1 MESQRLDP
9 EKIGTPFQLLAAAM
23 VFVVLLDGTL
33 LSAAAVLEDVPGAS
47 MILVIAA
54 VAYPPVLL
62 SGLFVLQTRYRD
74 KLLGDDA
81 FLRMEEGANELRDS
95 LRASGRK
102 PERWIER
109 LECAARILD
118 LGKGL
123 AMRQLRVSHRFPDCA
138 VGRRGHAVP
147 VEH

>member
-33 LSAAAVLEDVPGAS
+33 LSAAAVLEDVRGAS

-54 VAYPPVLL
+54 VAYPPVLRG
-62 SGLFVLQTRYRD
+62 GLFVLQTRYRD

-81 FLRMEEGANELRDS
+81 FVHMEEGANELRDS
-95 LRASGRK
+95 LRGSGFD
-102 PERWIER
+102 PTNLSGWAP
-109 LECAARILD
+109 AAGRTTSSTWQTEPTFD
-118 LGKGL
+118 TY
-123 AMRQLRVSHRFPDCA
+123 LRRSSEHVS
-138 VGRRGHAVP
+138 VRR
-147 VEH
+147 